1 MQYTRVKARGGPPAL
16 DPRVYAD
23 LDELVRLQFEAQGF
37 SFLPRQPLHSVLHGR
52 HASRLRGRGLN
63 FEELRGYLP
72 GDDIRNVDWRATARA
87 GEPQVRV
94 YTEERDRPVWL
105 LVNQRQ
111 GMFFGS
117 SERMK
122 SVTAAEATAL
132 AAWRVLG
139 AGDRVGAMVF
149 DDSEIVTIRPQR
161 SRNQVMR
168 VLGAVV
174 EKNHRL
180 NANNPEPADP
190 TIINEALRQ
199 LLPLARHDSLI
210 CIIGDGSGVDEQTT
224 RLITQLN
231 AHNDCVF
238 IMVYDPVEA
247 ELPRAGRLTAG
258 DGKRQL
264 VFNSSSRRLRDD
276 FRADFDARL
285 EALENLSR
293 RHAIPLLPIS
303 TAEPVTGQV
312 RRLLGHRVAASRV

>member
-1 MQYTRVKARGGPPAL
+1 MQYTRVTPRGRESRP

-37 SFLPRQPLHSVLHGR
+37 SFLPRQPVHSVLYGR

-87 GEPQVRV
+87 GKPHVRV
-94 YTEERDRPVWL
+94 YSEERDRPVWL
-105 LVNQRQ
+105 IVNQRQ
-111 GMFFGS
+111 CMFFGS
-117 SERMK
+117 RERMK

-149 DDSEIVTIRPQR
+149 DDVDIATLRPQR

-180 NANNPEPADP
+180 HAGNRQPADP
-190 TIINEALRQ
+190 AIINESLRR
-199 LLPLARHDSLI
+199 LLPLAPHDCLV
-210 CIIGDGSGVDEQTT
+210 CVIGDGSGVDDETARLVT
-224 RLITQLN
+224 RLN
-231 AHNDCVF
+231 AHNDCIFV
-238 IMVYDPVEA
+238 MVYDPVEA
-247 ELPRAGRLTAG
+247 ALPRAGRLTAT
-258 DGKRQL
+258 DGQRRL
-264 VFNSSSRRLRDD
+264 SFNTSRRRLQEAFATD
-276 FRADFDARL
+276 FQARL
-285 EALENLSR
+285 ESLQKISR
-293 RHAIPLLPIS
+293 RQAIPLLPVS
-303 TAEPVTGQV
+303 TAEPVAAQV
-312 RRLLGHRVAASRV
+312 RRLLGHRAVAGKV